1 MTIEAQDL
9 TVENQS
15 PEVETSNEEAQV
27 VDTQDGNVE
36 AEDGEAEGTAQEE
49 VELSIEQKLEKIEK
63 ERQAFEKKIKRQT
76 AAYSDLQ
83 KKYESTM
90 QQLQQVKPV
99 NPVPDLQEPKIED
112 FDTLAEFQTA
122 RDKFIEEKTKRT
134 LEQELTARQQ
144 QQQMQ
149 KAQEQRN
156 QIYEQSKKAALSK
169 YPDFVRAE
177 TEVNEFLV
185 AAAKSVPAA
194 VQEVIAEQL
203 YDDPETVAD
212 VIYYFGANNG
222 EKIDE
227 LVELSK
233 QSPRKAAIQ
242 LYKLQQQLKSAPQPK
257 KKEPLPQPAKRVSG
271 TGTPKKD
278 LMSGS
283 VLKNLGLK

>member
-1 MTIEAQDL
+1 MTDQPQGVTAEIE
-9 TVENQS
+9 N
-15 PEVETSNEEAQV
+15 PKVETEMESTVAADEGKVEE
-27 VDTQDGNVE
+27 VE
-36 AEDGEAEGTAQEE
+36 AESEGTESE
-49 VELSIEQKLEKIEK
+49 VELTFEQKYEQERKEKD
-63 ERQAFEKKIKRQT
+63 AASKKVKRQR
-76 AAYSDLQ
+76 AALSELQ
-83 KKYESTM
+83 QKYEDAM
-90 QQLQQVKPV
+90 KQLQQVKPV

-134 LEQELTARQQ
+134 LEQELNARQQ

-156 QIYEQSKKAALSK
+156 QIYEQSKKTALSK

-185 AAAKSVPAA
+185 GAAKSVPAA